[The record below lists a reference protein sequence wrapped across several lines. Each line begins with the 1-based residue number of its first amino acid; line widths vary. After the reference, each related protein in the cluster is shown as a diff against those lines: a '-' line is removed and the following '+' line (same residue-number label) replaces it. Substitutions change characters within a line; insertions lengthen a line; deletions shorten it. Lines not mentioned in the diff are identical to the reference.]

1 MFENFRPEPSKSIL
15 ITFTQG
21 EKTMKAMKKLTAIVC
36 IIGMSMIVGAQAIA
50 ADGLQTK
57 QQIKKHTQT
66 QTMSGTQSGT
76 MTRTR
81 SSQQ

>member
-1 MFENFRPEPSKSIL
+1 
-15 ITFTQG
+15 
-21 EKTMKAMKKLTAIVC
+21 MKAMKKLTAIVC
-36 IIGMSMIVGAQAIA
+36 AICISMIGAQAIA

-57 QQIKKHTQT
+57 QQIKKQT
-66 QTMSGTQSGT
+66 RIQTPSGTQSGT